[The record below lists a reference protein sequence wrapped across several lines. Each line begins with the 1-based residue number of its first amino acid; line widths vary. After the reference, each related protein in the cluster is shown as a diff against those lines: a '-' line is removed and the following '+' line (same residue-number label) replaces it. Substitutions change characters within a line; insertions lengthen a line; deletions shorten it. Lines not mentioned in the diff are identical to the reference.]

1 MSARARRWVVVAL
14 LAVCL
19 AAPVADLL
27 DRWDSGGNDVEGGIV
42 VLVLCVG
49 LGFLLRVAAARGI
62 SLTRRPAAIICA
74 SPTALAA
81 IVRRAGLACIGGP
94 PVLPLRV

>member
-1 MSARARRWVVVAL
+1 MVAL

-27 DRWDSGGNDVEGGIV
+27 DRWDSGGDDVEGGIV

-49 LGFLLRVAAARGI
+49 LGILLGIAAAGRMSAVRVAAGLGAIMRARPRT
-62 SLTRRPAAIICA
+62 LA
-74 SPTALAA
+74 TA
-81 IVRRAGLACIGGP
+81 VHRATLACIGGP